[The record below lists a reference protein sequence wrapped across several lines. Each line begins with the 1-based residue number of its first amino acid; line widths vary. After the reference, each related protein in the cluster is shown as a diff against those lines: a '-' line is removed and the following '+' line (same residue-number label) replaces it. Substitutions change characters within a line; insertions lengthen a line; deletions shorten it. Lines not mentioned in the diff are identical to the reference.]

1 MPTLDDQLEQDR
13 PCPAPGH
20 RPRVRS
26 RDCTAA
32 SRPVLRPRRRTGD
45 SRAMRPVLA
54 TMAVAASALVAV
66 IVVTNRDD
74 TATFPD
80 RGRAG
85 RRGQTSRGSDGA
97 ADPEAAVTE
106 SDAAA
111 PSAGLTAPSPQSKPA
126 PSNAIPT
133 EGRTR
138 RATRAHNDPRRRA
151 EGRQRRRQS
160 DAVGRRARPT
170 LAGDDPTASGG
181 SASFVLSI
189 PTARLDTALE
199 ALSGLA
205 DVDSLSQDS
214 RDITG
219 GFVTAADR
227 LSDAR
232 TERKA
237 ILRALGKASNAGQI
251 ATLRKRLAMNSS
263 EIARYKG
270 DLDAL
275 ATPGEPLDRRGH
287 HRGNRE
293 PPPRPGWRLD
303 AGRRGPRRR
312 AGARGRSRSN
322 SDRARRHGPTRRTR
336 SRRGARRTAPAPPS
350 AGKCARSRLTAA

>member
-1 MPTLDDQLEQDR
+1 MPTLDDQLEQD
-13 PCPAPGH
+13 
-20 RPRVRS
+20 VR
-26 RDCTAA
+26 A
-32 SRPVLRPRRRTGD
+32 LRPDIDPAFEAALHRRIETGFAAAATNRRH
-45 SRAMRPVLA
+45 RAMRPVLA

-74 TATFPD
+74 TATFQTGAAP
-80 RGRAG
+80 AG
-85 RRGQTSRGSDGA
+85 GETSRGSDGA

-126 PSNAIPT
+126 PSNAIPQKVERAAQLALT
-133 EGRTR
+133 TTPGDVQKVANGVVKATQSAGGRVTSSQV
-138 RATRAHNDPRRRA
+138 TTQQ
-151 EGRQRRRQS
+151 E
-160 DAVGRRARPT
+160 
-170 LAGDDPTASGG
+170 GG

-189 PTARLDTALE
+189 PTARLDTALK

-251 ATLRKRLAMNSS
+251 ATLRKRLAINSS

-275 ATPGEPLDRRGH
+275 
-287 HRGNRE
+287 
-293 PPPRPGWRLD
+293 
-303 AGRRGPRRR
+303 RRR
-312 AGARGRSRSN
+312 ANLSTVEVTIAGTGSPRRDQGGAWTPADAVRDAVRVLEVAAGATLIALAVMAPLAALGLAVALAGRHLRRRR
-322 SDRARRHGPTRRTR
+322 RAN
-336 SRRGARRTAPAPPS
+336 A
-350 AGKCARSRLTAA
+350 LAAA